1 MESDL
6 IAPGHL
12 GRTTTIQGVA
22 TMGILSFIKEAGEKL
37 FSAGSSTA
45 QAAPVAAAAPDVA
58 ALNKTA
64 GDAIGNYIRSQGLSA
79 DNLQVAYDGAS
90 HTVTVSGQASDQA
103 TKEKILVA
111 AGNVQH
117 VDKVDDKM
125 TVANPAPESQ
135 FHTVA
140 SGDNLWKIAEK
151 YYGSGAKNDL
161 IFQANKPMLS
171 SPDKIYPGQ
180 VLRIPPA

>member
-1 MESDL
+1 
-6 IAPGHL
+6 
-12 GRTTTIQGVA
+12 
-22 TMGILSFIKEAGEKL
+22 MGILSFIKDAGEKL
-37 FSAGSSTA
+37 FGAASPSA
-45 QAAPVAAAAPDVA
+45 QAAPAAAPVDVA

-64 GDAIGNYIRSQGLSA
+64 GDAIATYITSQGLSA
-79 DNLQVAYDGAS
+79 DNLQVSYDGAS
-90 HTVTVSGQASDQA
+90 HTVTVAGQAADQA

-117 VDKVDDKM
+117 VDKVDDQL
-125 TVANPAPESQ
+125 TVPNPEPESQ
-135 FHTVA
+135 FHTVV

-161 IFQANKPMLS
+161 IFQANTPMLK

-180 VLRIPPA
+180 VLRIPAAA